1 MHDQGVD
8 RLEHHAMCSSYNLKT
23 LLINMG
29 ELLYIFEIGN
39 LKLFLSVIN
48 EGDDLCFSG
57 PQL

>member
-1 MHDQGVD
+1 MPSVHQ
-8 RLEHHAMCSSYNLKT
+8 CSSYNLKT